1 MRHSHQETSQSR
13 EAPGQDV
20 RDHRDVRSRQTQGR
34 RGLPL
39 PVRFTILAAI
49 FVAVT
54 LAGLAL
60 GSVNIPLGDVM
71 TVVTGGTNVDPVSM
85 TIIHDVREPRTI
97 TALLVGAALGMSG
110 LEMQTLFRNPLADP
124 YVLGISSGASLGV
137 ALVVLST
144 SASAGA
150 ATFASGLGSGPDLLI
165 MVAAA
170 LGAAVVLLIVM
181 LAGRFIH
188 SSTILLL
195 LGVMIGYFVSSG
207 VTVLLS
213 RASPELIAQYTRWQF
228 GSYHGVTWQN
238 LRVMVPII
246 VAMILASLLLA
257 KPLNALLLG
266 ERYAQTMGM
275 NLKVVRTLLVASTA
289 ILAGAATAFCG
300 PIGFLGIAIPHLTR
314 GVLGTADHRHLLP
327 GCILTGS
334 SLALMADILA
344 QLPGDDVLPVN
355 AVNAV
360 FGAPVVMVILIRWY
374 REAEAT

>member
-1 MRHSHQETSQSR
+1 ME
-13 EAPGQDV
+13 
-20 RDHRDVRSRQTQGR
+20 R

-71 TVVTGGTNVDPVSM
+71 AVLTGGTDVDPVSM
-85 TIIHDVREPRTI
+85 TIIRDVREPRTI
-97 TALLVGAALGMSG
+97 TALLVGAALGVSG

-150 ATFASGLGSGPDLLI
+150 ASFASGLGIGPDLLV

-238 LRVMVPII
+238 LRVMVPIM
-246 VAMILASLLLA
+246 VVMILAS
-257 KPLNALLLG
+257 LLLG

-300 PIGFLGIAIPHLTR
+300 PISFLGIAIPHLTR

-327 GCILTGS
+327 GCILTGG

-360 FGAPVVMVILIRWY
+360 FGAPVVMVILVRWY

>member
-1 MRHSHQETSQSR
+1 MTS
-13 EAPGQDV
+13 GQP
-20 RDHRDVRSRQTQGR
+20 RTRSRPR
-34 RGLPL
+34 RGPGV
-39 PVRFTILAAI
+39 PSRFVVLVVL
-49 FVAVT
+49 FVVVA

-60 GSVNIPLGDVM
+60 GSVRVPLGDVM
-71 TVVTGGTNVDPVSM
+71 SILAGHRDVDPVSL
-85 TIIHDVREPRTI
+85 TIVHDVREPRTI
-97 TALLVGAALGMSG
+97 TALLVGAALGISG

-150 ATFASGLGSGPDLLI
+150 ASFASGLGIGPDLLI

-170 LGAAVVLLIVM
+170 LGAAAVLLIVM
-181 LAGRFIH
+181 VAGRFIH

-195 LGVMIGYFVSSG
+195 LGVMIGYFVSAG

-213 RASPELIAQYTRWQF
+213 RASPELVTQYTRWQF
-228 GSYHGVTWQN
+228 GSYHGVTWAN
-238 LRVMVPII
+238 LRILVPIMV
-246 VAMILASLLLA
+246 VAILASLLLA

-275 NLKVVRTLLVASTA
+275 NLHLVRTLLVVSTA
-289 ILAGAATAFCG
+289 VLAGAATAFCG
-300 PIGFLGIAIPHLTR
+300 PISFLGIAIPHLTR
-314 GVLGTADHRHLLP
+314 GVLGTADHRLLLP
-327 GCILTGS
+327 GCILTGGA
-334 SLALMADILA
+334 LALAADILA

-360 FGAPVVMVILIRWY
+360 FGAPVVMVILVRWY
-374 REAEAT
+374 KEASAT

>member
-1 MRHSHQETSQSR
+1 M
-13 EAPGQDV
+13 
-20 RDHRDVRSRQTQGR
+20 RSRQTQGR

-71 TVVTGGTNVDPVSM
+71 AVLTGGTDVDPVSM
-85 TIIHDVREPRTI
+85 TIIRDVREPRTI
-97 TALLVGAALGMSG
+97 TALLVGAALGVSG

-150 ATFASGLGSGPDLLI
+150 ASFASGLGIGPDLLV

-188 SSTILLL
+188 SST
-195 LGVMIGYFVSSG
+195 
-207 VTVLLS
+207 
-213 RASPELIAQYTRWQF
+213 
-228 GSYHGVTWQN
+228 
-238 LRVMVPII
+238 
-246 VAMILASLLLA
+246 SLLLA

-300 PIGFLGIAIPHLTR
+300 PISFLGIAIPHLTR

-327 GCILTGS
+327 GCILTGG

-360 FGAPVVMVILIRWY
+360 FGAPVVMIILVRWY

>member
-1 MRHSHQETSQSR
+1 
-13 EAPGQDV
+13 
-20 RDHRDVRSRQTQGR
+20 
-34 RGLPL
+34 L

-150 ATFASGLGSGPDLLI
+150 ATFASGLGIGPDLLI

-275 NLKVVRTLLVASTA
+275 STA

>member
-71 TVVTGGTNVDPVSM
+71 TVITGGTNVDPVSL

-150 ATFASGLGSGPDLLI
+150 ATFASGLGIGPD
-165 MVAAA
+165 
-170 LGAAVVLLIVM
+170 
-181 LAGRFIH
+181 
-188 SSTILLL
+188 
-195 LGVMIGYFVSSG
+195 
-207 VTVLLS
+207 
-213 RASPELIAQYTRWQF
+213 
-228 GSYHGVTWQN
+228 
-238 LRVMVPII
+238 
-246 VAMILASLLLA
+246 
-257 KPLNALLLG
+257 
-266 ERYAQTMGM
+266 
-275 NLKVVRTLLVASTA
+275 
-289 ILAGAATAFCG
+289 
-300 PIGFLGIAIPHLTR
+300 
-314 GVLGTADHRHLLP
+314 
-327 GCILTGS
+327 
-334 SLALMADILA
+334 
-344 QLPGDDVLPVN
+344 
-355 AVNAV
+355 
-360 FGAPVVMVILIRWY
+360 
-374 REAEAT
+374 

>member
-1 MRHSHQETSQSR
+1 MRHGHQETSQSR

-137 ALVVLST
+137 AWWCCPPRHRRVRRPSPPDW
-144 SASAGA
+144 AS
-150 ATFASGLGSGPDLLI
+150 D
-165 MVAAA
+165 
-170 LGAAVVLLIVM
+170 
-181 LAGRFIH
+181 
-188 SSTILLL
+188 
-195 LGVMIGYFVSSG
+195 
-207 VTVLLS
+207 
-213 RASPELIAQYTRWQF
+213 
-228 GSYHGVTWQN
+228 
-238 LRVMVPII
+238 
-246 VAMILASLLLA
+246 
-257 KPLNALLLG
+257 
-266 ERYAQTMGM
+266 
-275 NLKVVRTLLVASTA
+275 RT
-289 ILAGAATAFCG
+289 C
-300 PIGFLGIAIPHLTR
+300 
-314 GVLGTADHRHLLP
+314 
-327 GCILTGS
+327 
-334 SLALMADILA
+334 
-344 QLPGDDVLPVN
+344 
-355 AVNAV
+355 
-360 FGAPVVMVILIRWY
+360 
-374 REAEAT
+374 

>member
-1 MRHSHQETSQSR
+1 MTAANR
-13 EAPGQDV
+13 A
-20 RDHRDVRSRQTQGR
+20 TQRR

-39 PVRFTILAAI
+39 PVRFAILGVVFI
-49 FVAVT
+49 LVAM
-54 LAGLAL
+54 AGLAL
-60 GSVNIPLGDVM
+60 GSVNTPIGDVM
-71 TVVTGGTNVDPVSM
+71 TIVTGGTGVDPVSL
-85 TIIHDVREPRTI
+85 TIVQDVREPRTI
-97 TALLVGAALGMSG
+97 TALLVGAALG
-110 LEMQTLFRNPLADP
+110 MQTLFRNPLADP

-137 ALVVLST
+137 ALVVLGTAS
-144 SASAGA
+144 SAGA
-150 ATFASGLGSGPDLLI
+150 ATFASGLGIGPDLLI

-170 LGAAVVLLIVM
+170 LGAAVVLFIVM
-181 LAGRFIH
+181 LAGRFVH

-238 LRVMVPII
+238 LRVMVPIM
-246 VAMILASLLLA
+246 VVMILASLLLA

-275 NLKVVRTLLVASTA
+275 NLKAVRTLLVASTA

-300 PIGFLGIAIPHLTR
+300 PISFLGIAIPHLTR

-327 GCILTGS
+327 GCILTGG

-374 REAEAT
+374 RDAEAT

>member
-1 MRHSHQETSQSR
+1 M
-13 EAPGQDV
+13 
-20 RDHRDVRSRQTQGR
+20 
-34 RGLPL
+34 

-150 ATFASGLGSGPDLLI
+150 ATFASGLGIGPDLLI

-195 LGVMIGYFVSSG
+195 LGDRKS
-207 VTVLLS
+207 
-213 RASPELIAQYTRWQF
+213 
-228 GSYHGVTWQN
+228 
-238 LRVMVPII
+238 
-246 VAMILASLLLA
+246 
-257 KPLNALLLG
+257 
-266 ERYAQTMGM
+266 
-275 NLKVVRTLLVASTA
+275 VV
-289 ILAGAATAFCG
+289 
-300 PIGFLGIAIPHLTR
+300 
-314 GVLGTADHRHLLP
+314 
-327 GCILTGS
+327 
-334 SLALMADILA
+334 
-344 QLPGDDVLPVN
+344 
-355 AVNAV
+355 
-360 FGAPVVMVILIRWY
+360 
-374 REAEAT
+374 

>member
-1 MRHSHQETSQSR
+1 M
-13 EAPGQDV
+13 
-20 RDHRDVRSRQTQGR
+20 
-34 RGLPL
+34 PL
-39 PVRFTILAAI
+39 PIRFTILGVI
-49 FVAVT
+49 FVTIA

-60 GSVNIPLGDVM
+60 GSVNVPLGDVM
-71 TVVTGGTNVDPVSM
+71 TVITGGTNIDPVSL

-150 ATFASGLGSGPDLLI
+150 ASFASGLGLGPDLLV

-207 VTVLLS
+207 ATVLLS
-213 RASPELIAQYTRWQF
+213 RASPELITQYTRWQF
-228 GSYHGVTWQN
+228 GSYHGVTWEN
-238 LRVMVPII
+238 LRVIVPVMV
-246 VAMILASLLLA
+246 VMILASLLLA

-266 ERYAQTMGM
+266 ERYAQTMGT
-275 NLKVVRTLLVASTA
+275 NLKGGTHPAGGEHRYSRRYCDRVLRTDQLSGHRDPPPDTWRTGDDRSPSPADRMHPHGRFA
-289 ILAGAATAFCG
+289 RFAGRH
-300 PIGFLGIAIPHLTR
+300 P
-314 GVLGTADHRHLLP
+314 GTATR
-327 GCILTGS
+327 
-334 SLALMADILA
+334 
-344 QLPGDDVLPVN
+344 
-355 AVNAV
+355 
-360 FGAPVVMVILIRWY
+360 
-374 REAEAT
+374 

>member
-1 MRHSHQETSQSR
+1 M
-13 EAPGQDV
+13 
-20 RDHRDVRSRQTQGR
+20 
-34 RGLPL
+34 
-39 PVRFTILAAI
+39 
-49 FVAVT
+49 
-54 LAGLAL
+54 
-60 GSVNIPLGDVM
+60 
-71 TVVTGGTNVDPVSM
+71 
-85 TIIHDVREPRTI
+85 
-97 TALLVGAALGMSG
+97 
-110 LEMQTLFRNPLADP
+110 
-124 YVLGISSGASLGV
+124 
-137 ALVVLST
+137 VLST

-150 ATFASGLGSGPDLLI
+150 ATFASGLGIGPDLLI

-266 ERYAQTMGM
+266 ERYAQT
-275 NLKVVRTLLVASTA
+275 VSYT
-289 ILAGAATAFCG
+289 
-300 PIGFLGIAIPHLTR
+300 HLRAHET
-314 GVLGTADHRHLLP
+314 
-327 GCILTGS
+327 
-334 SLALMADILA
+334 
-344 QLPGDDVLPVN
+344 
-355 AVNAV
+355 
-360 FGAPVVMVILIRWY
+360 
-374 REAEAT
+374 

>member
-1 MRHSHQETSQSR
+1 M
-13 EAPGQDV
+13 
-20 RDHRDVRSRQTQGR
+20 
-34 RGLPL
+34 PL
-39 PVRFTILAAI
+39 PIRFTILGVI
-49 FVAVT
+49 FVTIA

-60 GSVNIPLGDVM
+60 GSVNVPLGDVM
-71 TVVTGGTNVDPVSM
+71 TVITGGTNIDPVSL

-150 ATFASGLGSGPDLLI
+150 ASFASGLGLGPDLLV

-207 VTVLLS
+207 ATVLLS
-213 RASPELIAQYTRWQF
+213 RASPELITQYTRWQF
-228 GSYHGVTWQN
+228 GSYHGVTWEN
-238 LRVMVPII
+238 LRVIVPVMV
-246 VAMILASLLLA
+246 VMILASLLLA

-266 ERYAQTMGM
+266 ERYAQTMGT

-289 ILAGAATAFCG
+289 ILAGTATAFCG
-300 PIGFLGIAIPHLTR
+300 PISFLDIAIPHLTR
-314 GVLGTADHRHLLP
+314 GVLGTTDHRHLLT
-327 GCILTGS
+327 GCILMGG
-334 SLALMADILA
+334 SLALLADILA

-360 FGAPVVMVILIRWY
+360 FGAPVVMAILIRWY

>member
-1 MRHSHQETSQSR
+1 M
-13 EAPGQDV
+13 

-150 ATFASGLGSGPDLLI
+150 ATFASGLGIGPDLLI

-213 RASPELIAQYTRWQF
+213 QASPELIAQYTRWQF

>member
-1 MRHSHQETSQSR
+1 MTAANRT
-13 EAPGQDV
+13 
-20 RDHRDVRSRQTQGR
+20 TQRR

-39 PVRFTILAAI
+39 PVRFAILGVI
-49 FVAVT
+49 FILVAM
-54 LAGLAL
+54 AGLAL
-60 GSVNIPLGDVM
+60 GSVNTPIGDVM
-71 TVVTGGTNVDPVSM
+71 TIVTGGTGVDPVSL
-85 TIIHDVREPRTI
+85 TIVQDVREPRTI
-97 TALLVGAALGMSG
+97 TALLVGAA
-110 LEMQTLFRNPLADP
+110 
-124 YVLGISSGASLGV
+124 
-137 ALVVLST
+137 
-144 SASAGA
+144 
-150 ATFASGLGSGPDLLI
+150 TFASGLGIGPDLLI

-170 LGAAVVLLIVM
+170 LGAAVVLFIVV
-181 LAGRFIH
+181 LAGRFVH

-238 LRVMVPII
+238 LRVMVPIM
-246 VAMILASLLLA
+246 VVMILASLLLA

-275 NLKVVRTLLVASTA
+275 NLKAVRTLLVASTA

-300 PIGFLGIAIPHLTR
+300 PISFLGIAIPHLTR

-327 GCILTGS
+327 GCILTGG

-374 REAEAT
+374 RDAEAT

>member
-1 MRHSHQETSQSR
+1 M
-13 EAPGQDV
+13 
-20 RDHRDVRSRQTQGR
+20 
-34 RGLPL
+34 
-39 PVRFTILAAI
+39 PVRFVILTVI
-49 FVAVT
+49 FVLVA

-60 GSVNIPLGDVM
+60 GSVNIPIGDVM
-71 TVVTGGTNVDPVSM
+71 TIITGGTHVDPVAL
-85 TIIHDVREPRTI
+85 TIISDVREPRTI
-97 TALLVGAALGMSG
+97 AALLVGAALGISG

-137 ALVVLST
+137 ALVVLSAST
-144 SASAGA
+144 SMGA
-150 ATFASGLGSGPDLLI
+150 AAFASGLGIGSDLLI

-170 LGAAVVLLIVM
+170 LGATVVLCIVM
-181 LAGRFIH
+181 LTGRFIH

-213 RASPELIAQYTRWQF
+213 RASPELVAQYTRWQF
-228 GSYHGVTWQN
+228 GSYHGVTWDN
-238 LRVMVPII
+238 LKVMVPIMVI
-246 VAMILASLLLA
+246 MIGASLPLA

-275 NLKVVRTLLVASTA
+275 NLKVVRSLLVASTA

-300 PIGFLGIAIPHLTR
+300 PISFLGIAVPHLTR
-314 GVLGTADHRHLLP
+314 GVLGTADHRYLLP
-327 GCILTGS
+327 GCILTGG
-334 SLALMADILA
+334 SLALVADILA